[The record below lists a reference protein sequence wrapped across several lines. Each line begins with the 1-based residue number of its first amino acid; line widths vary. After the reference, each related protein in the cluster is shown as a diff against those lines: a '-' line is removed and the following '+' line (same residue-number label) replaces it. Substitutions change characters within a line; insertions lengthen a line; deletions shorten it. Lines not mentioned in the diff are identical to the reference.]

1 MGWNRH
7 PPNNKLGV
15 LYKRINTT
23 MSEDN
28 KNKENTVPEQPKTIP
43 NETAGINV
51 EGHVFIRDKETGEVL
66 LNQRNAI
73 HYGNMANLIANALNN
88 AQGAYI
94 QYMAFGNGGTSVD
107 TTGKVLDKTPRGS
120 EAYESGANLYSRTYY
135 KTINTTNNELDKI
148 DIIAGPS
155 YTDIKMTCTL
165 GYDEPADQDLFDSST
180 TNQGDYIFDEMAI
193 FSYPAQPGDAVPINS
208 STMLTHVIFHPVQKS
223 QNRIIEIIYTVRIQ
237 LS

>member
-1 MGWNRH
+1 
-7 PPNNKLGV
+7 
-15 LYKRINTT
+15 
-23 MSEDN
+23 MSEEN
-28 KNKENTVPEQPKTIP
+28 KKTKEDTVPEQPKTIP
-43 NETAGINV
+43 NETAGIHV
-51 EGHVFIRDKETGEVL
+51 EGHVLIRDKETGETL

-88 AQGAYI
+88 GSGAYI

-107 TTGKVLDKTPRGS
+107 TTGKVLYKTPRVS

-180 TNQGDYIFDEMAI
+180 TNEGDYIFDEMAV
-193 FSYPAQPGDAVPINS
+193 FSYPSDPTNSVPINT

-223 QNRIIEIIYTVRIQ
+223 QNRIIEIIYTIRIQ

>member
-1 MGWNRH
+1 
-7 PPNNKLGV
+7 
-15 LYKRINTT
+15 

-107 TTGKVLDKTPRGS
+107 TTGKVLYKTPRVS

>member
-1 MGWNRH
+1 
-7 PPNNKLGV
+7 
-15 LYKRINTT
+15 
-23 MSEDN
+23 MSEEN
-28 KNKENTVPEQPKTIP
+28 KNQEKSVPEQPTSIP

-51 EGHVFIRDKETGEVL
+51 EGHVLIRDKETGETL

-88 AQGAYI
+88 GQGAYI

-107 TTGKVLDKTPRGS
+107 TTGKVLYKTPRVS

-135 KTINTTNNELDKI
+135 KTINTVNNELDKI

-180 TNQGDYIFDEMAI
+180 TNEGDYIFDEMSI
-193 FSYPAQPGDAVPINS
+193 FSYPSDPSDAVPINT

-223 QNRIIEIIYTVRIQ
+223 QNRIIEIIYTIRIQ

>member
-1 MGWNRH
+1 
-7 PPNNKLGV
+7 
-15 LYKRINTT
+15 

-28 KNKENTVPEQPKTIP
+28 KNKEKSVPEQPKTIP

-107 TTGKVLDKTPRGS
+107 TTGKVLYKTPRVS
-120 EAYESGANLYSRTYY
+120 EAFESGAYLYSRTYY

-155 YTDIKMTCTL
+155 YTDIKMTSTL

-180 TNQGDYIFDEMAI
+180 TNQGDYIFDEMAV

-223 QNRIIEIIYTVRIQ
+223 QNRIIEIIYTIRIQ

>member
-1 MGWNRH
+1 
-7 PPNNKLGV
+7 
-15 LYKRINTT
+15 

-28 KNKENTVPEQPKTIP
+28 KNIENTEAEQPKTIP
-43 NETAGINV
+43 NETAGITV

-107 TTGKVLDKTPRGS
+107 TTGKVLYKTPRVS
-120 EAYESGANLYSRTYY
+120 EAFESGANLYSRTYY

-193 FSYPAQPGDAVPINS
+193 FSYPTQPSDAVPINS
-208 STMLTHVIFHPVQKS
+208 STMLTHVVFHPVQKS
-223 QNRIIEIIYTVRIQ
+223 QNRIIEIIYTIRIQ

>member
-1 MGWNRH
+1 
-7 PPNNKLGV
+7 
-15 LYKRINTT
+15 
-23 MSEDN
+23 MSEYN
-28 KNKENTVPEQPKTIP
+28 KNKENTVPEQPKSIP

-51 EGHVFIRDKETGEVL
+51 EGHVLIRDKETGETL

-88 AQGAYI
+88 GSGAYI

-107 TTGKVLDKTPRGS
+107 TTGKVLYKTPRVS
-120 EAYESGANLYSRTYY
+120 EAFESGANLYSRTYY

-180 TNQGDYIFDEMAI
+180 TNEGDYIFDEMSI
-193 FSYPAQPGDAVPINS
+193 FSYPSDPSNVIPINT

-223 QNRIIEIIYTVRIQ
+223 QNRIIEIIYTIRIQ

>member
-1 MGWNRH
+1 
-7 PPNNKLGV
+7 
-15 LYKRINTT
+15 

-28 KNKENTVPEQPKTIP
+28 KNKEKPVPEQPKTIP

-51 EGHVFIRDKETGEVL
+51 EGHVLIRDKETGETL

-88 AQGAYI
+88 GSGAYI

-107 TTGKVLDKTPRGS
+107 TTGKVLYKTPRVS
-120 EAYESGANLYSRTYY
+120 EAFESGANLYSRTYY

-180 TNQGDYIFDEMAI
+180 TNEGDYIFDEMSI
-193 FSYPAQPGDAVPINS
+193 FSYPSDPSNQVPINT

-223 QNRIIEIIYTVRIQ
+223 QNRIIEIIYTIRIQ